1 MKRLLSMLISIAL
14 MATSV
19 LYVDFSAAAAD
30 DELTAL
36 AAGSDTYKAYYYL
49 NFSDYAYFL
58 NTYRSVYQT
67 NLENLADN
75 KPYQAMLTAWRVAT
89 FNVASEVDYAKKE
102 IGYYE
107 TLLFDLLYDE
117 QSGTIFQSFMSE
129 YSDLTKTANSVQKAL
144 SASTF
149 KKVSDLYGEIAKDT
163 PPTDPQ
169 YLEALKVL
177 KNCSTVS
184 EAANLLGD
192 ISTLTDYAGTF
203 YELVENM
210 CKVQVVLDSAKEINL
225 LLDEISKKSNDNIAL
240 QTAIAE
246 FKGFTDDTVDRSFA
260 VAVFSGETVLAEGLK
275 YVAKKIYKSVLERAN
290 LYGLA
295 VGAGQA
301 VGKFA
306 ADTLFGTSDSVNSYY
321 HLRAVFRFETLL
333 RQVVQSLSTRS
344 DVTTNTA
351 TAKQFNTG
359 VVLLCKTYIAGLKE
373 YKKFIQKNYHSGT
386 LGDYVNGIP
395 DAEYEQLM
403 TSVDDLIASIKS
415 AIAFNESVADR
426 LYAENVQVYAD
437 EIYQMQI
444 PTIDTGISKES
455 YTSGLSTIKR
465 VSTSYAG
472 VIEKD
477 TTLSAN
483 TVMYGDVCIKSSLD
497 LNGYDLTVTG
507 SLNHTYGNLTLNG
520 GTLNVGGD
528 YIGAKVVT
536 NAAGKKE
543 YLFNGTGNGAWHCLY
558 MKNANDRMTVGG
570 NFIECENGE
579 MSKGVLR
586 IGGNVESYNGF
597 DYGVEHKTVLTGT
610 QDQKIY
616 GSASIKFGQLEEEN
630 TDSRQINATQYF
642 GAKKLLSDMTIKP
655 DNLQIT
661 QLDANGHTVDVLGGL
676 TDIKSVTLN
685 SGKLS
690 VNGDAVISYAFD
702 LSGGIATFSGSLNHT
717 YGDLTLNGGTLN
729 VGGDYIG
736 AKVVTNAAGKK
747 EYLFN
752 GTGNGAWH
760 CLYMKNAND
769 RMTVGGNF
777 IECENGEMS
786 KGVLRIGGNV
796 ESYNGFDYGVEHKT
810 VLTGTQDQKIY
821 GSASIKFGQLE
832 EENTDSRQINAT
844 QYFGAKKLLS
854 DMTIKPDNLQIT
866 QLDANGHTVDVL
878 GGLTDI
884 KSVTLNSGKLSV
896 NGDAVISYAF
906 DLSGGIATFSGS
918 LNHTYGDLT
927 LNGGTLNVGG
937 DYIGA
942 TVVTNAA
949 GKKEYRCR
957 DSYFNRLNMKNA
969 NDRMTVGGNF
979 IECEYGEMSKG
990 VLRIGGN
997 VESYNGISYGTEHK
1011 TILDGQ
1017 QHQTITLPTD
1027 SHFGTLQLT
1036 KDVSNYTFEPEVCW
1050 SKVIYADCAHQ
1061 YVHKVLQPATCT
1073 SDGRE
1078 RCTCTICGQV
1088 KEVLIPATAHDY
1100 QSEVVAA
1107 TCSQSGYT
1115 QYTCTVCGYSY
1126 RADYTQPGAHSF
1138 VKTTVAATCTAAG
1151 YDCYTCSVCGSAYTT
1166 GFTAPLGHD
1175 LQVIQTDDQSESNGH
1190 IFEYLRCARCM
1201 DTATDTIRTTHVTDT
1216 SGRYVWK
1223 AGCYQDQVVQA
1234 GDCTHKKIVVRVCT
1248 VEDPASNGNCTAQ
1261 LRTESEAPGH
1271 RVEQWTVTLDP
1282 TCTTDGQRTG
1292 TCTVCREEVHQV
1304 IAAAPEYGHIF
1315 QYSGSEPGVCIYTCT
1330 RCGVT
1335 ERRRAAVVEAQFFDH
1350 MGAADKSALGYVY
1363 DLNKDGT
1370 INLRDY
1376 VLLQRIAA
1384 AGA

>member
-19 LYVDFSAAAAD
+19 LCVDFSAAAAD

-67 NLENLADN
+67 NLESLADN

-89 FNVASEVDYAKKE
+89 FNIASEVDYAKKE

-149 KKVSDLYGEIAKDT
+149 KKVSDLYGKIAKDT
-163 PPTDPQ
+163 PATDPQ

-295 VGAGQA
+295 VGVGQA
-301 VGKFA
+301 VGKFS

-359 VVLLCKTYIAGLKE
+359 VVLLCKTYIAGLKV
-373 YKKFIQKNYHSGT
+373 YKTFIQKNYHSGT

-415 AIAFNESVADR
+415 AIAFNESVANR

-444 PTIDTGISKES
+444 PTIDTGISEES

-483 TVMYGDVCIKSSLD
+483 TVMYGDVCIKGSLN

-507 SLNHTYGNLTLNG
+507 SLNHTYGGLTLNG
-520 GTLNVGGD
+520 GTLNVGKD

-536 NAAGKKE
+536 NAEGKKE
-543 YLFNGTGNGAWHCLY
+543 YLRNGNWHDLY

-597 DYGVEHKTVLTGT
+597 
-610 QDQKIY
+610 
-616 GSASIKFGQLEEEN
+616 N
-630 TDSRQINATQYF
+630 
-642 GAKKLLSDMTIKP
+642 
-655 DNLQIT
+655 
-661 QLDANGHTVDVLGGL
+661 
-676 TDIKSVTLN
+676 
-685 SGKLS
+685 
-690 VNGDAVISYAFD
+690 FD
-702 LSGGIATFSGSLNHT
+702 
-717 YGDLTLNGGTLN
+717 
-729 VGGDYIG
+729 
-736 AKVVTNAAGKK
+736 
-747 EYLFN
+747 
-752 GTGNGAWH
+752 
-760 CLYMKNAND
+760 
-769 RMTVGGNF
+769 
-777 IECENGEMS
+777 
-786 KGVLRIGGNV
+786 
-796 ESYNGFDYGVEHKT
+796 
-810 VLTGTQDQKIY
+810 
-821 GSASIKFGQLE
+821 
-832 EENTDSRQINAT
+832 
-844 QYFGAKKLLS
+844 
-854 DMTIKPDNLQIT
+854 
-866 QLDANGHTVDVL
+866 
-878 GGLTDI
+878 
-884 KSVTLNSGKLSV
+884 
-896 NGDAVISYAF
+896 
-906 DLSGGIATFSGS
+906 
-918 LNHTYGDLT
+918 
-927 LNGGTLNVGG
+927 
-937 DYIGA
+937 
-942 TVVTNAA
+942 
-949 GKKEYRCR
+949 
-957 DSYFNRLNMKNA
+957 
-969 NDRMTVGGNF
+969 
-979 IECEYGEMSKG
+979 
-990 VLRIGGN
+990 
-997 VESYNGISYGTEHK
+997 TEHK

-1017 QHQTITLPTD
+1017 QHQTITLSTD

-1050 SKVIYADCAHQ
+1050 FKVIYADCAHQ

-1126 RADYTQPGAHSF
+1126 RTDYTQPGAHSF

-1201 DTATDTIRTTHVTDT
+1201 DTATDTIRTTHVTDA
-1216 SGRYVWK
+1216 SGHYVWK

-1248 VEDPASNGNCTAQ
+1248 VEDPTGNGNCTAQ

-1282 TCTTDGQRTG
+1282 TCATDGQRTG

-1304 IAAAPEYGHIF
+1304 IAAAPEYGHIL
-1315 QYSGSEPGVCIYTCT
+1315 QYSGSEPGVCIYACT

-1335 ERRRAAVVEAQFFDH
+1335 ERRRADVVEAQFFDH
-1350 MGAADKSALGYVY
+1350 MGKTDKSTLGYVY
-1363 DLNKDGT
+1363 DLNQDGV

-1376 VLLQRIAA
+1376 VLLQRIAV
-1384 AGA
+1384 GGTE

>member
-1 MKRLLSMLISIAL
+1 MKRLLSMFISIAL

-19 LYVDFSAAAAD
+19 LCVDFSAAAAD

-67 NLENLADN
+67 NLESLADN
-75 KPYQAMLTAWRVAT
+75 KPYQALLTAWRVAT
-89 FNVASEVDYAKKE
+89 FNIASEVDYAKKE

-149 KKVSDLYGEIAKDT
+149 KTISDLYGKIAKDT
-163 PPTDPQ
+163 PATDPQ

-295 VGAGQA
+295 VGVGQA
-301 VGKFA
+301 VGKFS

-344 DVTTNTA
+344 DVTINTA

-415 AIAFNESVADR
+415 AIAFNESVANR

-444 PTIDTGISKES
+444 PTIDTGISEES

-483 TVMYGDVCIKSSLD
+483 TVMYGDVCIKGSLD

-507 SLNHTYGNLTLNG
+507 SLNHIYGDLTLNG
-520 GTLNVGGD
+520 GTLNVGKDYIGAKVVTSAEGKKEYLFNGNSSGQWHGLYMKNANDKMTVGGNFIECENGEMSKGVLRIGGNVESYNGFDYGAEHKTVLTGSQDQKIYGSASIKFGQLEVENTDSRQFNATQYFGAKKLLSDMTIKPDNLQITQLDANGHTVNVLGGLTDIKSVMLNNGKLSVNGDAVISGDAFDLSGGIATFTGSLNHTYGELTLNGGTLNVGKD

-536 NAAGKKE
+536 NAEGKKE
-543 YLFNGTGNGAWHCLY
+543 YLRNGNWHDLY

-597 DYGVEHKTVLTGT
+597 
-610 QDQKIY
+610 
-616 GSASIKFGQLEEEN
+616 N
-630 TDSRQINATQYF
+630 
-642 GAKKLLSDMTIKP
+642 
-655 DNLQIT
+655 
-661 QLDANGHTVDVLGGL
+661 
-676 TDIKSVTLN
+676 
-685 SGKLS
+685 
-690 VNGDAVISYAFD
+690 FD
-702 LSGGIATFSGSLNHT
+702 
-717 YGDLTLNGGTLN
+717 
-729 VGGDYIG
+729 
-736 AKVVTNAAGKK
+736 
-747 EYLFN
+747 
-752 GTGNGAWH
+752 
-760 CLYMKNAND
+760 
-769 RMTVGGNF
+769 
-777 IECENGEMS
+777 
-786 KGVLRIGGNV
+786 
-796 ESYNGFDYGVEHKT
+796 
-810 VLTGTQDQKIY
+810 
-821 GSASIKFGQLE
+821 
-832 EENTDSRQINAT
+832 
-844 QYFGAKKLLS
+844 
-854 DMTIKPDNLQIT
+854 
-866 QLDANGHTVDVL
+866 
-878 GGLTDI
+878 
-884 KSVTLNSGKLSV
+884 
-896 NGDAVISYAF
+896 
-906 DLSGGIATFSGS
+906 
-918 LNHTYGDLT
+918 
-927 LNGGTLNVGG
+927 
-937 DYIGA
+937 
-942 TVVTNAA
+942 
-949 GKKEYRCR
+949 
-957 DSYFNRLNMKNA
+957 
-969 NDRMTVGGNF
+969 
-979 IECEYGEMSKG
+979 
-990 VLRIGGN
+990 
-997 VESYNGISYGTEHK
+997 TEHK

-1036 KDVSNYTFEPEVCW
+1036 KDVSNYTFEPEACW
-1050 SKVIYADCAHQ
+1050 FKVIYADCAHQ

-1126 RADYTQPGAHSF
+1126 RTDYTQPGAHSF

-1201 DTATDTIRTTHVTDT
+1201 DTATDTIRTTHVTDA
-1216 SGRYVWK
+1216 SGHYVWK

-1248 VEDPASNGNCTAQ
+1248 VEDPTGTGTCTAQ

-1282 TCTTDGQRTG
+1282 TCATDGQRTG

-1335 ERRRAAVVEAQFFDH
+1335 ERRRADVVEAQFFDH

-1363 DLNKDGT
+1363 DLNQDGV

-1376 VLLQRIAA
+1376 VLLQRIAV
-1384 AGA
+1384 GGTE